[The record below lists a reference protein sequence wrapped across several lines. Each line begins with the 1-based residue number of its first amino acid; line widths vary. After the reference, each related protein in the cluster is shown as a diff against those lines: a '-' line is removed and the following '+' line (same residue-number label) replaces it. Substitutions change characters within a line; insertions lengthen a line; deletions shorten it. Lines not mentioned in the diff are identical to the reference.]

1 MAESMFFDISMLR
14 RLLPRMASMSTLM
27 WLNSKSDTKPEKKSN
42 ATMLRNPIV
51 TRLRIPVI

>member
-1 MAESMFFDISMLR
+1 MFFDISMLR